1 MKTVQNGFGSQVN
14 ETKSAT
20 NQLHTSFHVELTP
33 IAVDARP
40 FHALHGTILG
50 ALVAP
55 SLPTH
60 WEADP
65 EEPVPLT
72 PKVES

>member
-1 MKTVQNGFGSQVN
+1 MKTVPNGFGSQVS
-14 ETKSAT
+14 ETKSASS
-20 NQLHTSFHVELTP
+20 QLHTSFYVELTP

-40 FHALHGTILG
+40 FHALHGIIPG
-50 ALVAP
+50 ALVAS

-65 EEPVPLT
+65 EEPAPPT
-72 PKVES
+72 PKAQS